1 MTVSLRRRRI
11 TSSLL
16 TGVLNR
22 PLSRVFL
29 SSAAV
34 LGAASADAGASEAG
48 ASGGSGAGRVPSTAS
63 RPAVVRAPTPDG
75 KTGASS
81 PPAASASP
89 PAAAASSQNPVLASL
104 PALADA
110 FALDFDVYYSRG
122 SVQDMRVAH
131 ATYRFSR
138 QGARYRLSTEARATG
153 MLAVFYSGTL
163 NQSSSGLLDAKGF
176 HPQRYTEKRGK
187 RPERTFVFET
197 NPPAVRQGGQ
207 GPDYPYPEGTQDRLS
222 IFFQL
227 GLLAR
232 NGRPALQKGRQ
243 FALPLAG
250 SHQVD
255 EPFFQVVGTESQKTG
270 AGTFDT
276 LRISVRKPGDPQ
288 APRFDVWLA
297 PSLRMLPVRIRVFEK
312 NESSIVDQLLSKLP
326 DTI

>member
-1 MTVSLRRRRI
+1 MTLSLRRRRL

-16 TGVLNR
+16 TGVLSR
-22 PLSRVFL
+22 PLSRVL
-29 SSAAV
+29 LPSATV
-34 LGAASADAGASEAG
+34 LGGVPAGVGASERG
-48 ASGGSGAGRVPSTAS
+48 SGPSSGGVPSTAS
-63 RPAVVRAPTPDG
+63 RPAVVRAPTPAG
-75 KTGASS
+75 NAPASS
-81 PPAASASP
+81 APAASPAVAP
-89 PAAAASSQNPVLASL
+89 PSRMPVLASL
-104 PALADA
+104 PPLANA
-110 FALDFDVYYSRG
+110 FTLDFDVYYSRG
-122 SVQDMRVAH
+122 SVQDMRVAR

-138 QGARYRLSTEARATG
+138 QDERYRLSTEARATG

-163 NQSSSGLLDAKGF
+163 NQSSSGVLDAQGF

-187 RPERTFVFET
+187 RPERTFVFE
-197 NPPAVRQGGQ
+197 NDPPAVRQGGQ

-243 FALPLAG
+243 FVLPLAG

-276 LRISVRKPGDPQ
+276 LHISVRKPGDAQ

-326 DTI
+326 DTV

>member
-1 MTVSLRRRRI
+1 M
-11 TSSLL
+11 
-16 TGVLNR
+16 
-22 PLSRVFL
+22 
-29 SSAAV
+29 
-34 LGAASADAGASEAG
+34 
-48 ASGGSGAGRVPSTAS
+48 
-63 RPAVVRAPTPDG
+63 
-75 KTGASS
+75 
-81 PPAASASP
+81 
-89 PAAAASSQNPVLASL
+89 PVLASL
-104 PALADA
+104 PPLANA
-110 FALDFDVYYSRG
+110 FTLDFDVYYSRG
-122 SVQDMRVAH
+122 SVQDMRVAR

-138 QGARYRLSTEARATG
+138 QDERYRLSTEARATG

-163 NQSSSGLLDAKGF
+163 NQSSSGVLDAQGF

-187 RPERTFVFET
+187 RPERTFVFE
-197 NPPAVRQGGQ
+197 NDPPAVRQGGQ

-243 FALPLAG
+243 FVLPLAG

-276 LRISVRKPGDPQ
+276 LHISVRKPGDAQ

-326 DTI
+326 DTV